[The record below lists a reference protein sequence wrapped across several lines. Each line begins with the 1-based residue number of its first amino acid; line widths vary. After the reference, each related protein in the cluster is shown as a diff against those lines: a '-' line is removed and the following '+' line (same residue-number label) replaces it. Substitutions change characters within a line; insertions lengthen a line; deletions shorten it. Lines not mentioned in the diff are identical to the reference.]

1 VEKEEV
7 QRPLPVATKPDD
19 LVVREPSAQVII
31 LARRELKHI
40 GTLIEAVDAADAANE
55 LRNVSPVPTLLQQT
69 R

>member
-1 VEKEEV
+1 MEKEEA
-7 QRPLPVATKPDD
+7 QRPLAVATKPDD

-31 LARRELKHI
+31 LARRVTKHI
-40 GTLIEAVDAADAANE
+40 GTLIKAADAADAANE